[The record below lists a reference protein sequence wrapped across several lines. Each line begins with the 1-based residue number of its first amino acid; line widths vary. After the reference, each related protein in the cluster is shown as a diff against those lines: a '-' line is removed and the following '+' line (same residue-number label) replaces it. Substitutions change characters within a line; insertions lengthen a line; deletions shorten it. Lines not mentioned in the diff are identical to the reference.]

1 MDFIT
6 STMLDSAGLDIT
18 APRLDTVLAIKRDEW
33 AAELRSQEELFD
45 RIDANLLRELEVQRE
60 TLAAAFEL

>member
-1 MDFIT
+1 
-6 STMLDSAGLDIT
+6 MLDSAGLDIT